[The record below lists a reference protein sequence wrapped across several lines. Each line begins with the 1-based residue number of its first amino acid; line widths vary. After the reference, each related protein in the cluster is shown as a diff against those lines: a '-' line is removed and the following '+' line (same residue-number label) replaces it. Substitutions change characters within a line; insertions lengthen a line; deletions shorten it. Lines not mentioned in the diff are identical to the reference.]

1 MQKRISIMSVLFIC
15 CFMVIPFVSTGV
27 LKVES
32 RPCCGF
38 NVFNSAIQADELEYV
53 KQNVQ
58 TFSIN
63 VNTLQDSIRVDL
75 IFPQPTIH
83 ETSNGQSVE
92 IEDMPRHNTP
102 GEPILPFK
110 PIKILIPQ
118 GKEPQTIEISKDNK
132 RTLEGRFNLEYG
144 KTPMPISSGN
154 TVVDQPNQAIYSS
167 ANPFPGALYSCT
179 PEQMLRGY
187 GILAMELHPVQ
198 YIPKTGELFYYE
210 TMTVTVNLKETDKTS
225 QLLRNLPQ
233 DRMLVQSVVDNPD
246 GVKSYIGTTTQLQ
259 PTSVNASESYSYVV
273 ITSSTLNSSFQP
285 LIDWKIE
292 DGLNATIVLR
302 EDIVNDPDYCCDG
315 LFGDGCGSSKF
326 NDTAARIR
334 NFIKDAYQNWGTEY
348 VLLGGDTEIIPTRGV
363 YSFVATDP
371 ITVDKNIPCDMYYG
385 ALDGSWD
392 NDNDTIFG
400 EGVFEEGPQNGT
412 AGEEADFFAEVYI
425 GRAPV
430 NTPEQAENF
439 VNKTLWYEQASD
451 DSYFKKA
458 LMIGSTLDEETE
470 AANNKDMVTDIIP
483 QYTTTRLYDR
493 DKTYSRSAIINAINS
508 GTHILN
514 HDGHTNTNWMMELDS
529 ADVDTVITNTEYFF
543 GYSVGCYAAA
553 IDADSVIEHFVRN
566 PEGAFAFVGNSRYGW
581 YIGGTTMGPGDRFDR
596 SFFSVLNNTAR
607 NLGKTL
613 QFSKENLFS
622 STMSSADRWT
632 YFELNLLGDPE
643 TDIVTAIN
651 APTAHFD
658 TNPTAKRLDPPVI
671 KGLVNLTGRAMRGTA
686 VGATFQ
692 NFTIESGAGTNPS
705 LWYSSGIELA
715 HDGQNEIV
723 DDTMATWDTRLVSPG
738 IRTLKLTVRDVGGK
752 TGEDRWIIRVEEL
765 PAIRVDPQLTETQE
779 GLTFTVSVKITDPE
793 DLYGLDFQMNWNTTL
808 LDYINHSLYIPVEDY
823 WWGVLHEP
831 VVIIKNELN
840 QTAGTYWVAAT
851 SSFPASPFDR
861 DGTVFDMTFQA
872 KANGTCDLGI
882 FSSNLSDS
890 SGEPIVHNVWNGTV
904 EIAPGVHDVA
914 VTDIWTAGTIV
925 GEGYPIR
932 INVTVTNEGTF
943 PENFTLTVY
952 ANETVIDTTQIYLSL
967 DNSETATVI
976 WDTSGWTKGNYNVSA
991 YAGPIPSETDTA
1003 DNTLYA
1009 DMEVSVSTPG
1019 DVDGD
1024 GDVDIYDIVKICA
1037 CYGLKEGDPQYDGNC
1052 DIDGDGD
1059 IDIYDIVIICSYYGT

>member
-1 MQKRISIMSVLFIC
+1 
-15 CFMVIPFVSTGV
+15 
-27 LKVES
+27 
-32 RPCCGF
+32 
-38 NVFNSAIQADELEYV
+38 
-53 KQNVQ
+53 
-58 TFSIN
+58 
-63 VNTLQDSIRVDL
+63 
-75 IFPQPTIH
+75 
-83 ETSNGQSVE
+83 
-92 IEDMPRHNTP
+92 
-102 GEPILPFK
+102 
-110 PIKILIPQ
+110 
-118 GKEPQTIEISKDNK
+118 
-132 RTLEGRFNLEYG
+132 
-144 KTPMPISSGN
+144 
-154 TVVDQPNQAIYSS
+154 
-167 ANPFPGALYSCT
+167 
-179 PEQMLRGY
+179 
-187 GILAMELHPVQ
+187 
-198 YIPKTGELFYYE
+198 
-210 TMTVTVNLKETDKTS
+210 
-225 QLLRNLPQ
+225 
-233 DRMLVQSVVDNPD
+233 
-246 GVKSYIGTTTQLQ
+246 
-259 PTSVNASESYSYVV
+259 VV

-715 HDGQNEIV
+715 HDGRNEIV
-723 DDTMATWDTRLVSPG
+723 DDTMATWDTSLVSPG

-890 SGEPIVHNVWNGTV
+890 SGEPIVHNVWDGTV